1 MERLMGVGTSGA
13 GHQDDGILCLVASV
27 QCHSLLPQP
36 TSPLLPPPQLQPPS
50 QAEHSL
56 EAQK

>member
-1 MERLMGVGTSGA
+1 MGVGTSGA